1 MSDTSATHETY
12 DRDEEIK
19 TSSDRSFG
27 VVFTIVFILIG
38 LWPLTGS
45 NDPRWWLLIAAAL
58 LLAISFIYPSLLA
71 PGNRL
76 WTRFGLLLH
85 KISNPIIMGLV
96 FFLTVTPTAIIMRLL
111 GKDPMRRKL
120 DRDAK
125 SYWIDRQ
132 PPGPPADT
140 MTNQF

>member
-1 MSDTSATHETY
+1 MIHENHVRNE
-12 DRDEEIK
+12 DIK

-27 VVFTIVFILIG
+27 IVFTVVFVLVG
-38 LWPLTGS
+38 LWPLTGD
-45 NDPRWWLLIAAAL
+45 NDPRTWSLVLAGAL
-58 LLAISFIYPSLLA
+58 LLVAFVRPRLLA
-71 PGNRL
+71 PANRL

-85 KISNPIIMGLV
+85 KISNPLIMGLV

-120 DRDAK
+120 DRSAK
-125 SYWIDRQ
+125 TYWIDRD
-132 PPGPPADT
+132 PPGPAGET